1 MKKSFLFLPIL
12 LLTGSLHAQDYGSLF
27 LVRDASLLTSVYGT
41 VEPVCPCE
49 GLKNLKLENTVIE
62 SAVVNAVDNSCRVT
76 AVVNH
81 PPAND
86 RVTVYLALPM
96 KNWNGRF
103 YGMGGGGFMSGIPQF
118 VGLPVPQ
125 GFAAGVTDAGHEG
138 GSGSFALDTIE
149 HRLRWQ
155 EIRDFAYQ
163 GIHDMTIT
171 GKEIVKAYYGK
182 PAKYAYFIGGSTGG
196 RQGMMEVQ
204 RFPEDY
210 NGVMSYFPAINW
222 SQLLIADL
230 WPQAVM
236 NDEHNYVSKA
246 KLEAVTKAAI
256 DACDADDKE
265 VDGVIAD
272 PFRCTWDPS
281 KFVGT
286 AVGNEVFTEAD
297 ARVVRRIWEGART
310 HDGKFL
316 WYGMTRGTRLTDL
329 TGTGGTPLRGIPF
342 EISNEWIKFFLLLNP
357 KYNISSLTWM
367 EFELLFNQSVDQY
380 SQVIGT
386 ANPDLSAFKNHGGKL
401 MIIHGLADQLVAPQG
416 TIEYFKKVQT
426 LMGGPEATA
435 SFARLFL
442 VPGTDHALSGAG
454 ASPTG
459 QIDDL
464 IRWVEQGKAPEVIN
478 TALKDKMGKVL
489 KTGKIGRFE
498 K

>member
-1 MKKSFLFLPIL
+1 MTRFLLLYSFLFLTCYL
-12 LLTGSLHAQDYGSLF
+12 QAQDYGSFF
-27 LVRDASLLTSVYGT
+27 LVKDTKLLTPVYENA
-41 VEPVCPCE
+41 VPVCNCE
-49 GLKNLKLENTVIE
+49 DLINLKLENTVIE
-62 SAVVNAVDNSCRVT
+62 SAVVNTVDNSCRVT

-81 PPAND
+81 PPAKD
-86 RVTVYLALPM
+86 RVTVYLALPI

-103 YGMGGGGFMSGIPQF
+103 YGLGGGGFMSGIPQF
-118 VGLPVPQ
+118 VGVPIPQ
-125 GFAAGVTDAGHEG
+125 GFAASVTDAGHVG
-138 GSGSFALDTIE
+138 GSGSFALDTVE

-163 GIHDMTIT
+163 GIHDMTVT
-171 GKEIVKAYYGK
+171 GKELVKAFYGK
-182 PAKYAYFIGGSTGG
+182 PAGYSYFIGGSTGG

-222 SQLLIADL
+222 SQLLVAGL

-236 NDEHNYVSKA
+236 NNENNWVSKT

-256 DACDADDKE
+256 DACDAEDQE

-272 PFRCTWDPS
+272 PVRCTWDPS
-281 KFVGT
+281 QFVGT

-329 TGTGGTPLRGIPF
+329 TGTGGTPLRGVPF
-342 EISNEWIKFFLLLNP
+342 EISHEWIKYFLLLNP
-357 KYNISSLTWM
+357 KYNINALTWA
-367 EFELLFNQSVDQY
+367 EFEQLFNQSVDQY
-380 SQVIGT
+380 AQVIGT
-386 ANPDLSAFKNHGGKL
+386 ANPDLSAFKNHGGKV

-416 TIEYFKKVQT
+416 TIEYYKKVQT
-426 LMGGPEATA
+426 LMGGPETTAT
-435 SFARLFL
+435 FARLFL
-442 VPGTDHALSGAG
+442 VPGTDHALTGAG

-464 IRWVEQGKAPEVIN
+464 IRWVEQGKAPEAIN
-478 TALKDKMGKVL
+478 TMQKD
-489 KTGKIGRFE
+489 KTGKIIRTGRISMYG